1 MRNIKIVTFTAA
13 LILVLSACSGE
24 EDMGRSDGNIVIPS
38 VEAVQARFGSL
49 PLQQRLSGV
58 VQAQK
63 QVDIYPRISAPVED
77 VYKQDGDQVEQGEP
91 LLKLRDREFVARV
104 DQADA
109 NLRINRAR
117 LKQAESALKEAES
130 QLRRQQQLYSQDL
143 ISDIEL
149 ENAQAEQLSAEASLE
164 LAEAQVDQSIS
175 TLEEQQELL
184 EQTVIRSPITGTVGQ
199 RNADPGM
206 QVSSATRV
214 FTVGD
219 LNDAR
224 ITINLT
230 EQMLGYIETG
240 QRVVIRSE
248 NMKDQ
253 MIEGEVSRISPFL
266 GAGSFSTEAEIDVEN
281 TRDILLPGM
290 FVTVDVMYGESEQA
304 TIIPLSAIYR
314 HPRTGETGVYVA
326 PDYGAET
333 EPVEQVD
340 GANPPP
346 LSQPTMV
353 EFVGI
358 DVVAQGRETAG
369 VVGVQGGDWI
379 VTVGQNLLINNES
392 GTAKIRATSWNRI
405 MRMQQMKPQDLLR
418 DIMNERMAERA
429 VNPQST
435 ES

>member
-1 MRNIKIVTFTAA
+1 MRHLKIVTF
-13 LILVLSACSGE
+13 LVAVLTVSACSGDE
-24 EDMGRSDGNIVIPS
+24 EMQGSETNAVIPS

-63 QVDIYPRISAPVED
+63 QVEIYPRITAPVEE
-77 VYKQDGDQVEQGEP
+77 VFKQDGDQVEQGEP
-91 LLKLRDREFVARV
+91 LVKLRDREFVSRV
-104 DQADA
+104 QQAEA

-117 LKQAESALKEAES
+117 VKQAEAALNESES
-130 QLRRQQQLYSQDL
+130 QLRRQQNLFERKLS
-143 ISDIEL
+143 SEIEL
-149 ENAQAEQLSAEASLE
+149 ERVQAEKQSAEANYE
-164 LAEAQVDQSIS
+164 LAVAQVDQSQS

-184 EQTVIRSPITGTVGQ
+184 EQTTIRSPMTGTVGQ
-199 RNADPGM
+199 RNVEPGM
-206 QVSSATRV
+206 QASPSAPL

-224 ITINLT
+224 ITISLT
-230 EQMLGYIETG
+230 EQMLGYIESG
-240 QRVVIRSE
+240 QRAIIRSE
-248 NMKDQ
+248 SMTKQ
-253 MIEGEVSRISPFL
+253 VIESEVSRISPFL
-266 GAGSFSTEAEIDVEN
+266 GMNSFSTEAEIDVEN
-281 TRDILLPGM
+281 IRDILLPGM
-290 FVTVDVMYGESEQA
+290 FVTVDIMYGESEQA

-314 HPRTGETGVYVA
+314 HPRTGQTGVYVA

-340 GANPPP
+340 SSNPPP

-392 GTAKIRATSWNRI
+392 GTARIRATSWNRI
-405 MRMQQMKPQDLLR
+405 IRMQQMKPEDLLR
-418 DIMNERMAERA
+418 DIMNERMAERT
-429 VNPQST
+429 VTSEST

>member
-1 MRNIKIVTFTAA
+1 MNYLKVVAFFAA
-13 LILVLSACSGE
+13 ILAVGACSGE
-24 EDMGRSDGNIVIPS
+24 DEMRGSDGNIVVPS

-58 VQAQK
+58 VEAQK
-63 QVDIYPRISAPVED
+63 QVEIYPRISAPIED
-77 VYKQDGDQVEQGEP
+77 VYKQDGDQVEKGEP
-91 LLKLRDREFVARV
+91 LVKLRDREFTARV
-104 DQADA
+104 QQAEA
-109 NLRINRAR
+109 NLRINQAR
-117 LKQAESALKEAES
+117 LKQAEAVLNEVES
-130 QLRRQQQLYSQDL
+130 QLRRQQQLYERDL
-143 ISDIEL
+143 SSDIEL
-149 ENAQAEQLSAEASLE
+149 ESIQAEMQSAEANYE
-164 LAEAQVDQSIS
+164 LAVAQVDQSRS
-175 TLEEQQELL
+175 NLEEQQELL
-184 EQTVIRSPITGTVGQ
+184 AQTVIRSPITGTIGQ
-199 RNADPGM
+199 RNAEPGM
-206 QVSSATRV
+206 QVSSATPL

-224 ITINLT
+224 ITVSLT
-230 EQMLGYIETG
+230 EQMLGYIKPG
-240 QRVVIRSE
+240 QRAVIKSE
-248 NMKDQ
+248 SMTDQ
-253 MIEGEVSRISPFL
+253 IVEGEVSRISPFL
-266 GAGSFSTEAEIDVEN
+266 GMGSFSTEAEIDVDN
-281 TRDILLPGM
+281 IRDILLPGM
-290 FVTVDVMYGESEQA
+290 FVTVDIMYGESEQA
-304 TIIPLSAIYR
+304 TIVPLSAIYR

-333 EPVEQVD
+333 DPVEQVD
-340 GANPPP
+340 GENPPP

-429 VNPQST
+429 VTPQST

>member
-1 MRNIKIVTFTAA
+1 MRNLKSITHLAF
-13 LILVLSACSGE
+13 ILMVSACSDNKE
-24 EDMGRSDGNIVIPS
+24 MERSGANVVTPS

-63 QVDIYPRISAPVED
+63 QVDVYPQISALIED
-77 VYKQDGDQVEQGEP
+77 VYKQDGDPVEKGEA
-91 LLKLRDREFVARV
+91 LVKLKDREFLARV
-104 DQADA
+104 QQSEAS
-109 NLRINRAR
+109 LRINRAR
-117 LKQAESALKEAES
+117 LKQAEAVLNEAKSLLK
-130 QLRRQQQLYSQDL
+130 RQQQLYDRGLS
-143 ISDIEL
+143 SDIEL
-149 ENAQAEQLSAEASLE
+149 ENAQAEKQSANASYE
-164 LAEAQVDQSIS
+164 LAEAQVDQSLS
-175 TLEEQQELL
+175 TLEEQRGLL
-184 EQTVIRSPITGTVGQ
+184 AQTVIRSPITGTVGQ
-199 RNADPGM
+199 RSANPGM
-206 QVSSATRV
+206 QVSPGSQL

-230 EQMLGYIETG
+230 EEMLGYIETG
-240 QRVVIRSE
+240 QRAVIRSE
-248 NMKDQ
+248 NMNDRVVEAE
-253 MIEGEVSRISPFL
+253 ISRISPFL
-266 GAGSFSTEAEIDVEN
+266 GMGSFSTEAEIDVEN
-281 TRDILLPGM
+281 IRDLLLPGM
-290 FVTVDVMYGESEQA
+290 FVTVDIMYGESEQA
-304 TIIPLSAIYR
+304 TIIPISAIYR

-333 EPVEQVD
+333 DPVEQVD
-340 GANPPP
+340 SSNPPP

-369 VVGVQGGDWI
+369 VVGIQGGDWI

-429 VNPQST
+429 ANNLSTQS
-435 ES
+435 

>member
-1 MRNIKIVTFTAA
+1 MRNLKSITLLAF
-13 LILVLSACSGE
+13 VLMVSACSDNE
-24 EDMGRSDGNIVIPS
+24 EMERSGANVAIPS

-63 QVDIYPRISAPVED
+63 QVEIYPRISAPIEN
-77 VYKQDGDQVEQGEP
+77 VYKQDGEEVVQGEP
-91 LLKLRDREFVARV
+91 LVKLRDREFSARV
-104 DQADA
+104 QQAEA
-109 NLRINRAR
+109 SLRINRAR
-117 LKQAESALKEAES
+117 LKQAGAVLNEAES
-130 QLRRQQQLYSQDL
+130 LLRRQQQLYDRGLS
-143 ISDIEL
+143 SDIEL
-149 ENAQAEQLSAEASLE
+149 ENAQAEKQSADASYE
-164 LAEAQVDQSIS
+164 LAEAQVDQSQS
-175 TLEEQQELL
+175 TLDEQRELL
-184 EQTVIRSPITGTVGQ
+184 AQTIIRSPITGTVGQ

-206 QVSSATRV
+206 QASPDTQL
-214 FTVGD
+214 FIVGD

-224 ITINLT
+224 ITISLT
-230 EQMLGYIETG
+230 EQMLGYIKTG
-240 QRVVIRSE
+240 QRAVIKSESMTDRVV
-248 NMKDQ
+248 
-253 MIEGEVSRISPFL
+253 EGEVSRISPFL
-266 GAGSFSTEAEIDVEN
+266 GMGSFSTEAEIDVEN
-281 TRDILLPGM
+281 IRDLLLPGM
-290 FVTVDVMYGESEQA
+290 FVTVDIMYGESEQA
-304 TIIPLSAIYR
+304 TIIPISAIYR

-333 EPVEQVD
+333 DPVEQVD
-340 GANPPP
+340 SSNPPP

-369 VVGVQGGDWI
+369 VVGIQGGDWI

-429 VNPQST
+429 ANNESTQS
-435 ES
+435 

>member
-1 MRNIKIVTFTAA
+1 MRHLKIVTF
-13 LILVLSACSGE
+13 LVAVLTVSACSGDE
-24 EDMGRSDGNIVIPS
+24 EMQGSETNAVIPS

-63 QVDIYPRISAPVED
+63 QVEIYPRITAPVEE
-77 VYKQDGDQVEQGEP
+77 VFKQDGDQVEQGEP
-91 LLKLRDREFVARV
+91 LVKLRDREFVSRV
-104 DQADA
+104 QQAEA

-117 LKQAESALKEAES
+117 VKQAEAALNESES
-130 QLRRQQQLYSQDL
+130 QLRRQQNLFERKLS
-143 ISDIEL
+143 SEIEL
-149 ENAQAEQLSAEASLE
+149 ERVQAEKQSAEANYE
-164 LAEAQVDQSIS
+164 LAVAQVDQSQS

-184 EQTVIRSPITGTVGQ
+184 EQTTIRSPMTGTVGQ
-199 RNADPGM
+199 RNVEPGM
-206 QVSSATRV
+206 QASPSAPL

-224 ITINLT
+224 ITISLT
-230 EQMLGYIETG
+230 EQMLGYIESG
-240 QRVVIRSE
+240 QRAIIRSE
-248 NMKDQ
+248 SMTEQ
-253 MIEGEVSRISPFL
+253 VIESEVSRISPFL
-266 GAGSFSTEAEIDVEN
+266 GMNSFSTEAEIDVEN
-281 TRDILLPGM
+281 IRDILLPGM
-290 FVTVDVMYGESEQA
+290 FVTVDIMYGESEQA

-314 HPRTGETGVYVA
+314 HPRTGQTGVYVA

-340 GANPPP
+340 SSNPPP

-405 MRMQQMKPQDLLR
+405 IRMQQMKPEDLLR
-418 DIMNERMAERA
+418 DIMNERMAERT
-429 VNPQST
+429 VTSEST

>member
-1 MRNIKIVTFTAA
+1 MRHLKIVTF
-13 LILVLSACSGE
+13 LVAVLTVSACSGDE
-24 EDMGRSDGNIVIPS
+24 EMQGSETNAVIPS

-63 QVDIYPRISAPVED
+63 QVEIYPRITAPVEE
-77 VYKQDGDQVEQGEP
+77 VFKQDGDQVEQGEP
-91 LLKLRDREFVARV
+91 LVKLRDREFVSRV
-104 DQADA
+104 QQAEA

-117 LKQAESALKEAES
+117 VKQAEAALNESES
-130 QLRRQQQLYSQDL
+130 QLRRQQNLFERKLS
-143 ISDIEL
+143 SEIEL
-149 ENAQAEQLSAEASLE
+149 ERVQAEKQSAEANYE
-164 LAEAQVDQSIS
+164 LAVAQVDQSQS

-184 EQTVIRSPITGTVGQ
+184 EQTTIRSPMTGTVGQ
-199 RNADPGM
+199 RNVEPGM
-206 QVSSATRV
+206 QASPSAPL

-224 ITINLT
+224 ITISLT
-230 EQMLGYIETG
+230 EQMLGYIESG
-240 QRVVIRSE
+240 QRAIIRSE
-248 NMKDQ
+248 SMTEQ
-253 MIEGEVSRISPFL
+253 VIESKVSRISPFL
-266 GAGSFSTEAEIDVEN
+266 GMNSFSTEAEIDVEN
-281 TRDILLPGM
+281 IRDILLPGM
-290 FVTVDVMYGESEQA
+290 FVTVDIMYGESEQA

-314 HPRTGETGVYVA
+314 HPRTGQTGVYVA

-340 GANPPP
+340 SSNPPP

-405 MRMQQMKPQDLLR
+405 IRMQQMKPEDLLR
-418 DIMNERMAERA
+418 DIMNERMAERT
-429 VNPQST
+429 VTSEST

>member
-1 MRNIKIVTFTAA
+1 MRNLKPVIFLAA
-13 LILVLSACSGE
+13 ILMLSACSGE
-24 EDMGRSDGNIVIPS
+24 EEAGSSDSNIVIPS

-49 PLQQRLSGV
+49 PLQQRLSGI

-63 QVDIYPRISAPVED
+63 QVDIYPRISAPVEE

-91 LLKLRDREFVARV
+91 LLKLRDREYVARV
-104 DQADA
+104 EQAEA
-109 NLRINRAR
+109 SLRINRAR
-117 LKQAESALKEAES
+117 VKQAESVLKEAES
-130 QLRRQQQLYSQDL
+130 LLRRQQQLYDQDL

-149 ENAQAEQLSAEASLE
+149 ESAQAEKQSAEANYE
-164 LAEAQVDQSIS
+164 LAVAQVDQSIS
-175 TLEEQQELL
+175 TLTEQQELL
-184 EQTVIRSPITGTVGQ
+184 DQTVIRSPITGTVGQ

-206 QVSSATRV
+206 QISSATRV

-224 ITINLT
+224 ITVSLT
-230 EQMLGYIETG
+230 EQMLGYIKTG
-240 QRVVIRSE
+240 QRTVISSE
-248 NMKDQ
+248 NMTGQ
-253 MIEGEVSRISPFL
+253 VVEGEVSRISPFL
-266 GAGSFSTEAEIDVEN
+266 GMGSFSTEAEIDVEN
-281 TRDILLPGM
+281 IRDLLLPGM

-304 TIIPLSAIYR
+304 TLIPLSAIYR
-314 HPRTGETGVYVA
+314 HPRTGETGVYIA

-369 VVGVQGGDWI
+369 VVGVQGGDWV

-392 GTAKIRATSWNRI
+392 GSAKIRATSWNRI

-429 VNPQST
+429 VTNTST

>member
-1 MRNIKIVTFTAA
+1 MRHLKIVTF
-13 LILVLSACSGE
+13 LVAVLTVSACSGDE
-24 EDMGRSDGNIVIPS
+24 EMQGSETNAVIPS

-63 QVDIYPRISAPVED
+63 QVEIYPRITAPVEE
-77 VYKQDGDQVEQGEP
+77 VFKQDGDQVEQGEP
-91 LLKLRDREFVARV
+91 LVKLRDREFVSRV
-104 DQADA
+104 QQAEA

-117 LKQAESALKEAES
+117 VKQAEAALNESES
-130 QLRRQQQLYSQDL
+130 QLRRQQNLFERKLS
-143 ISDIEL
+143 SEIEL
-149 ENAQAEQLSAEASLE
+149 ERVQAEKQSAEANYE
-164 LAEAQVDQSIS
+164 LAVAQVDQSQS

-184 EQTVIRSPITGTVGQ
+184 EQTTIRSPMTGTVGQ
-199 RNADPGM
+199 RNVEPGM
-206 QVSSATRV
+206 QASPSAPL

-224 ITINLT
+224 ITISLT
-230 EQMLGYIETG
+230 EQMLGYIESG
-240 QRVVIRSE
+240 QRAIIRSE
-248 NMKDQ
+248 SMTEQ
-253 MIEGEVSRISPFL
+253 VIESKVSRISPFL
-266 GAGSFSTEAEIDVEN
+266 GMNSFSTEAEIDVEN
-281 TRDILLPGM
+281 IRDILLPGM
-290 FVTVDVMYGESEQA
+290 FVTVDIMYGESEQA

-314 HPRTGETGVYVA
+314 HPRTGQTGVYVA

-340 GANPPP
+340 SSNPPP

-392 GTAKIRATSWNRI
+392 GTARIRATSWNRI
-405 MRMQQMKPQDLLR
+405 IRMQQMKPEDLLR
-418 DIMNERMAERA
+418 DIMNERMAERT
-429 VNPQST
+429 VTSEST

>member
-1 MRNIKIVTFTAA
+1 M
-13 LILVLSACSGE
+13 
-24 EDMGRSDGNIVIPS
+24 
-38 VEAVQARFGSL
+38 Q
-49 PLQQRLSGV
+49 
-58 VQAQK
+58 
-63 QVDIYPRISAPVED
+63 
-77 VYKQDGDQVEQGEP
+77 
-91 LLKLRDREFVARV
+91 
-104 DQADA
+104 
-109 NLRINRAR
+109 
-117 LKQAESALKEAES
+117 
-130 QLRRQQQLYSQDL
+130 
-143 ISDIEL
+143 
-149 ENAQAEQLSAEASLE
+149 SAEANYE
-164 LAEAQVDQSIS
+164 LAIAQVDQATS
-175 TLEEQQELL
+175 TLTEQKELL
-184 EQTVIRSPITGTVGQ
+184 DQTIIRSPITGTVGQ

-224 ITINLT
+224 ITISLT
-230 EQMLGYIETG
+230 EQMLGYIKTG
-240 QRVVIRSE
+240 QRTVIRSE
-248 NMKDQ
+248 NMNDQ
-253 MIEGEVSRISPFL
+253 VVEGEVSRISPFL
-266 GAGSFSTEAEIDVEN
+266 GAGSFSTEAEIDVQN
-281 TRDILLPGM
+281 TRDLLMPGM

-304 TIIPLSAIYR
+304 TLIPLSSIYR
-314 HPRTGETGVYVA
+314 HPRTGETGVYIA

-340 GANPPP
+340 GSNPPP

-379 VTVGQNLLINNES
+379 VTVGQNLLINNET
-392 GTAKIRATSWNRI
+392 GTAKIRATSWSRI

-429 VNPQST
+429 VTSEST

>member
-1 MRNIKIVTFTAA
+1 MKYFKLITFFAA
-13 LILVLSACSGE
+13 VLAVGACSGE
-24 EDMGRSDGNIVIPS
+24 GEMTGSDENIVVPS

-58 VQAQK
+58 VEAQR
-63 QVDIYPRISAPVED
+63 QVEIYPRISAPIEV
-77 VYKQDGDQVEQGEP
+77 VYKQDGDQVEEGEP
-91 LLKLRDREFVARV
+91 IVRLRDREFTARV
-104 DQADA
+104 QQAEA
-109 NLRINRAR
+109 NLRINQAR
-117 LKQAESALKEAES
+117 LKQAEAVLKEVES
-130 QLRRQQQLYSQDL
+130 QLKRQQQLYERDL

-149 ENAQAEQLSAEASLE
+149 ESIEAEMQSAEANYE
-164 LAEAQVDQSIS
+164 LAVAQVDQSMS

-184 EQTVIRSPITGTVGQ
+184 AQTVIRSPITGTIGQ
-199 RNADPGM
+199 RNAEPGM
-206 QVSSATRV
+206 QVSSTTPL

-224 ITINLT
+224 ITVSLT
-230 EQMLGYIETG
+230 EQMLSYIKPG
-240 QRVVIRSE
+240 QRAVITSE
-248 NMKDQ
+248 SMTDQ
-253 MIEGEVSRISPFL
+253 IVEGEVSRISPFL
-266 GAGSFSTEAEIDVEN
+266 GMGSFSTEAEIDVDN
-281 TRDILLPGM
+281 IRDILLPGM
-290 FVTVDVMYGESEQA
+290 FVTVDIMYGESEQA
-304 TIIPLSAIYR
+304 TIVPLSAIYR

-333 EPVEQVD
+333 DPVEQVD
-340 GANPPP
+340 GENPPP

-429 VNPQST
+429 VTPQST

>member
-1 MRNIKIVTFTAA
+1 MRNLKPVIFLAA
-13 LILVLSACSGE
+13 ILMLSACSGE
-24 EDMGRSDGNIVIPS
+24 EEAGSSDSNIVIPS

-49 PLQQRLSGV
+49 PLQQRLSGI

-63 QVDIYPRISAPVED
+63 QVDIYPRISAPVEE

-91 LLKLRDREFVARV
+91 LLKLRDREYVARV
-104 DQADA
+104 EQAEA
-109 NLRINRAR
+109 SLRINRAR
-117 LKQAESALKEAES
+117 VKQAESVLKEAES
-130 QLRRQQQLYSQDL
+130 LLRRQQQLYDQDL

-149 ENAQAEQLSAEASLE
+149 ESAQAEKQSAEANYE
-164 LAEAQVDQSIS
+164 LAVAQVDQSIS
-175 TLEEQQELL
+175 TLTEQQELL
-184 EQTVIRSPITGTVGQ
+184 DQTVIRSPITGTVGQ

-206 QVSSATRV
+206 QISSATRV

-224 ITINLT
+224 ITVSLT
-230 EQMLGYIETG
+230 EQMLGYIKTG
-240 QRVVIRSE
+240 QRTVISSE
-248 NMKDQ
+248 NMTGQ
-253 MIEGEVSRISPFL
+253 VVEGEVSRISPFL
-266 GAGSFSTEAEIDVEN
+266 GMGSFSTEAEIDVEN
-281 TRDILLPGM
+281 IRDLLLPGM

-304 TIIPLSAIYR
+304 TLIPLSAIYR
-314 HPRTGETGVYVA
+314 HPRTGETGVYIA

-392 GTAKIRATSWNRI
+392 GSAKIRATSWNRI

-418 DIMNERMAERA
+418 DIMNQRMAERA
-429 VNPQST
+429 VTNTST

>member
-1 MRNIKIVTFTAA
+1 MRHLKIVTF
-13 LILVLSACSGE
+13 LVAVLTVSACSGDE
-24 EDMGRSDGNIVIPS
+24 EMQGSETNAVIPS

-63 QVDIYPRISAPVED
+63 QVEIYPRITAPVEE
-77 VYKQDGDQVEQGEP
+77 VFKQDGDQVEQGEP
-91 LLKLRDREFVARV
+91 LVKLRDREFVSRV
-104 DQADA
+104 QQAEA

-117 LKQAESALKEAES
+117 VKQAEAALNESES
-130 QLRRQQQLYSQDL
+130 QLRRQQNLFERKLS
-143 ISDIEL
+143 SEIEL
-149 ENAQAEQLSAEASLE
+149 ERVQAEKQSAEANYE
-164 LAEAQVDQSIS
+164 LAIAQVDQSQS

-184 EQTVIRSPITGTVGQ
+184 EQTTIRSPMTGTVGQ
-199 RNADPGM
+199 RNVEPGM
-206 QVSSATRV
+206 QASPSAPL

-224 ITINLT
+224 ITISLT
-230 EQMLGYIETG
+230 EQMLGYIESG
-240 QRVVIRSE
+240 QRAIIRSE
-248 NMKDQ
+248 SMTEQ
-253 MIEGEVSRISPFL
+253 VIESKVSRISPFL
-266 GAGSFSTEAEIDVEN
+266 GMNSFSTEAEIDVEN
-281 TRDILLPGM
+281 IRDILLPGM
-290 FVTVDVMYGESEQA
+290 FVTVDIMYGESEQA

-314 HPRTGETGVYVA
+314 HPRTGQTGVYVA

-340 GANPPP
+340 SSNPPP

-405 MRMQQMKPQDLLR
+405 IRMQQMKPEDLLR
-418 DIMNERMAERA
+418 DIMNERMAERT
-429 VNPQST
+429 VTSEST

>member
-1 MRNIKIVTFTAA
+1 MKYLKLITFFAT
-13 LILVLSACSGE
+13 LFVVGACSGE
-24 EDMGRSDGNIVIPS
+24 EEMQGSSDNIVIPS

-184 EQTVIRSPITGTVGQ
+184 VS
-199 RNADPGM
+199 AM
-206 QVSSATRV
+206 QIPACRCH
-214 FTVGD
+214 
-219 LNDAR
+219 LP
-224 ITINLT
+224 
-230 EQMLGYIETG
+230 QGY
-240 QRVVIRSE
+240 
-248 NMKDQ
+248 
-253 MIEGEVSRISPFL
+253 SR
-266 GAGSFSTEAEIDVEN
+266 
-281 TRDILLPGM
+281 
-290 FVTVDVMYGESEQA
+290 
-304 TIIPLSAIYR
+304 
-314 HPRTGETGVYVA
+314 
-326 PDYGAET
+326 
-333 EPVEQVD
+333 
-340 GANPPP
+340 
-346 LSQPTMV
+346 
-353 EFVGI
+353 
-358 DVVAQGRETAG
+358 
-369 VVGVQGGDWI
+369 
-379 VTVGQNLLINNES
+379 
-392 GTAKIRATSWNRI
+392 
-405 MRMQQMKPQDLLR
+405 
-418 DIMNERMAERA
+418 
-429 VNPQST
+429 
-435 ES
+435 